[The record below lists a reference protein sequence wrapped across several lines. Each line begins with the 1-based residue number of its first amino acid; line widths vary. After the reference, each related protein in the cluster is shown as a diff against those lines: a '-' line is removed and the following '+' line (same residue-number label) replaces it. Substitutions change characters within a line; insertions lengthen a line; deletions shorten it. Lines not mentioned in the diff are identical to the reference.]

1 MKKFFTHLIL
11 FTALMLC
18 SASSW
23 AELMVCGHS
32 VDLNAT
38 STQTISGSN
47 ISGTVTYNPSNK
59 TLTLDNATL
68 TSSGI
73 NDGIY
78 NQSVEGL
85 TILFR
90 GTVKITTNSDDA
102 TVAALYCDK
111 RTILTSPG
119 NASAPVITLKNIG
132 NGPAIKVRGAVLHA
146 YGDNISAT
154 AANYH
159 AVIGDVYNSGTKA
172 ALYMHFSILEAKGAS
187 GYRAVTGFTGGLSMA
202 TSILG
207 TEGASF
213 DETSGSIVY
222 SNNVA
227 LQEATIIPALTIGT
241 LYIGDNGDRN
251 ITAAKTGATTASGSY
266 NYNSSTKTLTI
277 NNLNVD
283 GADIISHIPG
293 LTIDFKGGG
302 TLTNSGI
309 AMDLYGNTKLTSDG
323 KVVITGT
330 SSSAIFLN
338 GDYDLEVS
346 MPEFQA
352 TSASN
357 GDGINGKNVRTNS
370 GGRLIMT
377 KYNDES
383 VYKFLGTRSNLS
395 VGSIVLNDMA
405 IWSTHTYYNQADK
418 TMYHNGV
425 EACGTTQENDATWF
439 KSTNQFTYYDLYV
452 AGTHVN
458 NRNSKDIV
466 NSSIKS
472 GKISYDS
479 GSKTLTLNGVTMEVT
494 NDDDKGVRSY
504 IPDLDI
510 VLNGTNKMTTNNDLF
525 YLEGNTTF
533 SGSGNLEA
541 TSKKQIGIS
550 TNNGANVTIATTSY
564 FIIHAEGYGYW
575 GNGYENETLT
585 LKKTSSDI
593 FGYAFDG
600 KHGALYDI
608 PNLVLDGMAI
618 SNSGWPGL
626 VGCYFEDGMIKQN
639 GGDTAKGYV
648 VFNSIKE
655 RTGIYIA
662 GQEIVQVNDA
672 SYPIYV
678 GSPYIQSGT
687 KSVAYAP
694 DTKTLTLTDATI
706 DYQGSD
712 GNFYDIRFNA
722 NVTANIVVNGNNTL
736 TGNEKM
742 FAPLWVRSGSNITA
756 SGDGTL
762 NLLNGPLY
770 LWGSTFVAQDNV
782 GINCNQSYIGS
793 NDKSYLG
800 QLKVLD
806 NAVITAKKI
815 NLISALDISANHAIT
830 TPAGAEFKD
839 NGVYVGSSL
848 AQNVVIQPTDY
859 TGIDELGVG
868 SDELGVTDLSDA
880 EIYDL
885 SGRRISQLQPGINVI
900 RTKDGKVYK
909 ITKK

>member
-1 MKKFFTHLIL
+1 ML
-11 FTALMLC
+11 FTGLMLC

-32 VDLNAT
+32 VNLNAT

-78 NQSVEGL
+78 NQGVEGL

-119 NASAPVITLKNIG
+119 NASAPVITLENIG

-159 AVIGDVYNSGTKA
+159 AVIGDVYNSDTKA
-172 ALYMHFSILEAKGAS
+172 ALYMHFSRLEAKGAS

-213 DETSGSIVY
+213 DKTSGSIVN
-222 SNNVA
+222 SSNVA
-227 LQEATIIPALTIGT
+227 RQEATIIPALTIGT
-241 LYIGDNGDRN
+241 LYIGDNGDRT

-277 NNLNVD
+277 NNLDID
-283 GADIISHIPG
+283 GANIISRIPD

-302 TLTNSGI
+302 TLTNSAI

-330 SSSAIFLN
+330 SSSAILLN

-352 TSASN
+352 TSASG
-357 GDGINGKNVRTNS
+357 GDGINGKNGRTNS

-383 VYKFLGTRSNLS
+383 VYKFLGTRSNLR
-395 VGSIVLNDMA
+395 VGSIVLNDMDL
-405 IWSTHTYYNQADK
+405 WSPYSYYNPADK
-418 TMYHNGV
+418 TMYHHGV
-425 EACGTTQENDATWF
+425 EACGTSQGNDATWF
-439 KSTNQFTYYDLYV
+439 KSTNNFTYYDLYV
-452 AGTHVN
+452 AGTLVN
-458 NRNSKDIV
+458 NRNYNDIL

-479 GSKTLTLNGVTMEVT
+479 GSKTLTLDGVTMEVT
-494 NDDDKGVRSY
+494 SNDDNGVRSY
-504 IPDLDI
+504 IQDLNI
-510 VLNGTNKMTTNNDLF
+510 VLNGTNKMTTNATLF
-525 YLEGNTTF
+525 SLGNATTF
-533 SGSGNLEA
+533 SGSGNLEG
-541 TSKKQIGIS
+541 TSKEKNGIS
-550 TNNGANVTIATTSY
+550 TSAGTDVTIATTNY
-564 FIIHAEGYGYW
+564 FAIHAKGYGYW
-575 GNGYENETLT
+575 GGGGSDETLT
-585 LKKTSSDI
+585 LKKTSSDD

-600 KHGALYDI
+600 EEAALLDV

-618 SNSGWPGL
+618 SNSAQPGL
-626 VGCYFEDGMIKQN
+626 VGCYFEDDMIKQN
-639 GGDTAKGYV
+639 GDYIAKGYV
-648 VFNSIKE
+648 VFKSIKE
-655 RTGIYIA
+655 RTGIYVA
-662 GQEIVQVNDA
+662 GQEIVRVNDA

-712 GNFYDIRFNA
+712 GNFYDIRFDL
-722 NVTANIVVNGNNTL
+722 NVTANIVVKGNNTL

-770 LWGSTFVAQDNV
+770 LYNSSFIAQDNV

-793 NDKSYLG
+793 NNTSSPG
-800 QLKVLD
+800 QLAVRD
-806 NAVITAKKI
+806 NAVITAQKI
-815 NLISALDISANHAIT
+815 NLISALDLSANHAIT

-859 TGIDELGVG
+859 TGIDELRTGN
-868 SDELGVTDLSDA
+868 DESGIADLSDA

-909 ITKK
+909 INKK

>member
-1 MKKFFTHLIL
+1 
-11 FTALMLC
+11 MLC

-23 AELMVCGHS
+23 AQLMVCGHS

-90 GTVKITTNSDDA
+90 GTVQITTNSDDA

-119 NASAPVITLKNIG
+119 NASAPVITLENIG
-132 NGPAIKVRGAVLHA
+132 NGPAIKVRGAVLQA

-202 TSILG
+202 ESILE

-213 DETSGSIVY
+213 DETSGSIVNS
-222 SNNVA
+222 SNRA

-241 LYIGDNGDRN
+241 LYIGDNGTRT
-251 ITAAKTGATTASGSY
+251 ITAAKTGATTASG
-266 NYNSSTKTLTI
+266 NYTYTSSTKTLTLTDFNI
-277 NNLNVD
+277 D
-283 GADIISHIPG
+283 GTNIVSHIPG
-293 LTIDFKGGG
+293 LTIDFQGGG

-352 TSASN
+352 TSASG
-357 GDGINGKNVRTNS
+357 GDGINGNNRLTNS

-425 EACGTTQENDATWF
+425 EACGTSQNNDATWF

-458 NRNSKDIV
+458 NRNYNDIL

-479 GSKTLTLNGVTMEVT
+479 GSKTLTLDGVTMEVT
-494 NDDDKGVRSY
+494 SNDDPGVRSY
-504 IPDLDI
+504 IQDLNI
-510 VLNGTNKMTTNNDLF
+510 VLNGTNKMTTNANLF
-525 YLEGNTTF
+525 SLSNATTF
-533 SGSGNLEA
+533 SGSGNLEG
-541 TSKKQIGIS
+541 TSKEKNGIS
-550 TNNGANVTIATTSY
+550 TGAGTDVTIATTSY
-564 FIIHAEGYGYW
+564 FAIHAKGYGYW
-575 GNGYENETLT
+575 GGGGSDETLT
-585 LKKTSSDI
+585 LKKTSSDDL
-593 FGYAFDG
+593 GYVFDG
-600 KHGALYDI
+600 EKAALLNV

-626 VGCYFEDGMIKQN
+626 VGCYFEDGTIKQN

-648 VFNSIKE
+648 AFKSIKE
-655 RTGIYIA
+655 RTGIYVA
-662 GQEIVQVNDA
+662 GQEIVRVNA
-672 SYPIYV
+672 TSYPIYV

-722 NVTANIVVNGNNTL
+722 NVTANIVAKGNNTL

-770 LWGSTFVAQDNV
+770 LWSSTFVAQDNV
-782 GINCNQSYIGS
+782 GINCSYIGS
-793 NDKSYLG
+793 NDGSSPG
-800 QLKVLD
+800 QLAVRD
-806 NAVITAKKI
+806 NAVITAQKI
-815 NLISALDISANHAIT
+815 NCISALDLSANHAIT
-830 TPAGAEFKD
+830 TPEGAEFKD

-868 SDELGVTDLSDA
+868 SDESGITDLSDA

>member
-23 AELMVCGHS
+23 AQLMVCGHS

-38 STQTISGSN
+38 STQTITGSG

-85 TILFR
+85 DILFR

-102 TVAALYCDK
+102 TVAAIYCDK
-111 RTILTSPG
+111 RTTLTSPG

-159 AVIGDVYNSGTKA
+159 AVIGDVYNGTKA

-213 DETSGSIVY
+213 DETSGSIVNS
-222 SNNVA
+222 SNIA

-241 LYIGDNGDRN
+241 LYIGDNGDRT
-251 ITAAKTGATTASGSY
+251 ITAAKTGATTASGTY
-266 NYNSSTKTLTI
+266 TYNSSTKTLTVK
-277 NNLNVD
+277 NLNVD
-283 GADIISHIPG
+283 GTNIISHIPG
-293 LTIDFKGGG
+293 LTIDFQGGG

-357 GDGINGKNVRTNS
+357 GDGINGNNSLTNS

-383 VYKFLGTRSNLS
+383 VYKFLGTRSNLR

-405 IWSTHTYYNQADK
+405 IWSPYSYYNPADK
-418 TMYHNGV
+418 TMYHHGV
-425 EACGTTQENDATWF
+425 EACGTDQGNDATWF
-439 KSTNQFTYYDLYV
+439 KSTNNFTYYDLYI

-494 NDDDKGVRSY
+494 SNDDPGVRSY
-504 IPDLDI
+504 IPDLNI
-510 VLNGTNKMTTNNDLF
+510 VLNGTNKMTTNANLF
-525 YLEGNTTF
+525 NLNNATTF
-533 SGSGNLEA
+533 SGSGNLEG
-541 TSKKQIGIS
+541 TSKEKNGIS
-550 TNNGANVTIATTSY
+550 TIAGTNVTIATTNY
-564 FIIHAEGYGYW
+564 FAIHAKGYGYW
-575 GNGYENETLT
+575 GGGGSDETLT
-585 LKKTSSDI
+585 LKKTSSDDL
-593 FGYAFDG
+593 GYAFYG
-600 KHGALYDI
+600 ERAALFNV

-618 SNSGWPGL
+618 SNSAWPGL
-626 VGCYFEDGMIKQN
+626 VGCYFEDGTIKQN
-639 GGDTAKGYV
+639 GGNIAVGYV
-648 VFNSIKE
+648 AFKSIKE
-655 RTGIYIA
+655 RTGIYVA
-662 GQEIVQVNDA
+662 GQEIVRVNDA

-770 LWGSTFVAQDNV
+770 LYNSSFIAQDNV

-815 NLISALDISANHAIT
+815 NLISALDLSANHAIT

>member
-1 MKKFFTHLIL
+1 MKRFFTHLIL

-23 AELMVCGHS
+23 AQLMVCGHS

-68 TSSGI
+68 TSSGM

-78 NQSVEGL
+78 NQGVEGL

-159 AVIGDVYNSGTKA
+159 AVIGDVYNSGTEA

-202 TSILG
+202 ESILG

-213 DETSGSIVY
+213 DETSGSIVNS
-222 SNNVA
+222 SNTA

-241 LYIGDNGDRN
+241 LYIGDNGTRT
-251 ITAAKTGATTASGSY
+251 ITAAKTGATTASGNY
-266 NYNSSTKTLTI
+266 TYNSSTKTLTLTDFNI
-277 NNLNVD
+277 D
-283 GADIISHIPG
+283 GTNIISHIPG
-293 LTIDFKGGG
+293 LTIDFQGGG

-352 TSASN
+352 TSASG
-357 GDGINGKNVRTNS
+357 GDGINGNNDRTNS

-383 VYKFLGTRSNLS
+383 VYKFLGTRSNLR
-395 VGSIVLNDMA
+395 VGSIVLNDMDL
-405 IWSTHTYYNQADK
+405 WSTHTYHNPANK
-418 TMYHNGV
+418 TMYHYGV
-425 EACGTTQENDATWF
+425 EACGTSQDTDATWF

-458 NRNSKDIV
+458 NRNRKDIV

-479 GSKTLTLNGVTMEVT
+479 GSKTLTLDGVTMEVS
-494 NDDDKGVRSY
+494 DDDRGVRSF
-504 IPDLDI
+504 IQDLNI

-525 YLEGNTTF
+525 YLAGNTTF

-541 TSKKQIGIS
+541 TSKEKHGIS
-550 TNNGANVTIATTSY
+550 TDNGANVTIATTSY
-564 FIIHAEGYGYW
+564 FAIHAEGYGYW
-575 GNGYENETLT
+575 GYGYENETLT
-585 LKKTSSDI
+585 LKKTSDDD

-600 KHGALYDI
+600 SNGALYDI

-618 SNSGWPGL
+618 SNSAWPGL
-626 VGCYFEDGMIKQN
+626 VGCYFEDGMIMQN
-639 GGDTAKGYV
+639 GGYIAKGYV
-648 VFNSIKE
+648 AFKSIKE
-655 RTGIYIA
+655 RTGIYVA
-662 GQEIVQVNDA
+662 GQEIVRVNDP

-712 GNFYDIRFNA
+712 GNFYDIRFDL
-722 NVTANIVVNGNNTL
+722 NVTANIVVKGNNTL

-742 FAPLWVRSGSNITA
+742 FAPLWLRSGSNITA

-770 LWGSTFVAQDNV
+770 LYNSSFIAQDNV

-793 NDKSYLG
+793 NNTSSPG
-800 QLKVLD
+800 QLAVRD
-806 NAVITAKKI
+806 NAVITAQKI
-815 NLISALDISANHAIT
+815 NLISALDLSANHAIT

-859 TGIDELGVG
+859 TGIDELRTGN
-868 SDELGVTDLSDA
+868 DESGIADLSDA

-909 ITKK
+909 INKK